1 MVAIIKTSNSIRRSF
16 YYNESKVKQGL
27 AECIGAGH
35 YPCSPGELSEK
46 QRLNMLLRLAA
57 LNENVQRNSVHISL
71 NFHPDDVL
79 SKKQLC
85 EIARHYMN
93 SIGFEHQ
100 PFLIYQH
107 KDAAHPHLHL
117 VSVVVRAD
125 GSRIATHNNAKDLS
139 ELARMHLEQQYG
151 LVAARLPTREQLIPA
166 VSARRV
172 IYGKAA
178 TKRSISQ
185 VLDVV
190 VPNFK
195 YSSLQELNAVL
206 GQYNI
211 VVEAQSRQG
220 GSGLLYRITDE
231 HGRRLGV
238 PINASDLDSKPT
250 LINLSKRFEQ
260 NKEAKFR
267 ALARMR
273 STVQL
278 AMLKT
283 RSMNSP
289 AFLSGELKKDGINMV
304 LKKSRQGLITEIFY
318 VDFGSRCVF
327 SQQDLAQKHS
337 ARIAID
343 NYDQHSGANKVPPL
357 NQQAGKESG
366 PGFVQDG
373 QTAGPYWIDTADKH
387 SLLDPTSRLFEP
399 VPANNYTP
407 WQLRKSRKKKQKKML
422 HHL

>member
-35 YPCSPGELSEK
+35 YPCSPEELSEK
-46 QRLNMLLRLAA
+46 QRLNMLLRMAA

-71 NFHPDDVL
+71 NFHPEDAL

-85 EIARHYMN
+85 EIARYYMD

-100 PFLIYQH
+100 PFLVYQH
-107 KDAAHPHLHL
+107 QDAAHPHVHI

-139 ELARMHLEQQYG
+139 ELARIHLEQQYG
-151 LVAARLPTREQLIPA
+151 LVAARQPIRSQLIPA

-195 YSSLQELNAVL
+195 YSSIQELNAVL

-211 VVEAQSRQG
+211 VVEAQGRQG

-231 HGRRLGV
+231 HGRRVGV

-250 LINLSKRFEQ
+250 LRNLSKRFAQ
-260 NKEAKFR
+260 NKEAKVY

-273 STVQL
+273 STVEL

-283 RSMNSP
+283 RSMNSL
-289 AFLSGELKKDGINMV
+289 ARLSGELKKDGVNMV
-304 LKKSRQGLITEIFY
+304 IKKNRQGLIKEIFY

-327 SQQDLAQKHS
+327 NQQDLAQKHI
-337 ARIAID
+337 ARIAND
-343 NYDQHSGANKVPPL
+343 HYDHHSGANKVPPL
-357 NQQAGKESG
+357 NQQAEKEA
-366 PGFVQDG
+366 GFRFGQDG
-373 QTAGPYWIDTADKH
+373 QPAERYWINTANEQPI
-387 SLLDPTSRLFEP
+387 LDPTSKLFEP
-399 VPANNYTP
+399 LPTDNYTP
-407 WQLRKSRKKKQKKML
+407 WQFRKSRKKKQKKIL